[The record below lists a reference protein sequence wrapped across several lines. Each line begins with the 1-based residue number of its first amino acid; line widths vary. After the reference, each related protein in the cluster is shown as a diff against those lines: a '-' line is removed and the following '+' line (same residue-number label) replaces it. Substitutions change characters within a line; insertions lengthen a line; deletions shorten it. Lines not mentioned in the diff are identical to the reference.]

1 MTRLIYFTL
10 ILVFYSCSNHGQLT
24 YLAELPNSLNEVSG
38 LVHLKDST
46 IWVLEDGGNPDKIY
60 NINFK
65 GDMLSALKVKNA
77 KNKDWEDATKDSLGN
92 VYIADT
98 GNNDNDRKDLVI
110 YKIPNPEIEKGDKID
125 ALKIEFNYPEQKDFP
140 PKKAKRL
147 YDTEAIF
154 HLKNKLYLVTRN
166 RSDPFDGTA
175 LIYTIPNTK
184 GTYDAQLVGSINF
197 CDDWKTCQIT
207 SIAVSPNQ
215 KKIVALSNGKLFV
228 FENFTLDDFSK
239 GDMTTIDL
247 GARTQLESVCFLT
260 NDRLILADESSHG
273 FGGNLY
279 TYTLK

>member
-1 MTRLIYFTL
+1 MVKQLFVL
-10 ILVFYSCSNHGQLT
+10 SVFLVVSCTNFGQLKHI
-24 YLAELPNSLNEVSG
+24 ADFPKSLDEVSG
-38 LVHLKDST
+38 IVYSQDST
-46 IWVLEDGGNPDKIY
+46 IWVVEDSGNKDEIY
-60 NINFK
+60 KVDFNGNILKNF
-65 GDMLSALKVKNA
+65 KVKNA
-77 KNKDWEDATKDSLGN
+77 KNKDWEDLTKDSLGN

-98 GNNDNDRKDLVI
+98 GNNDNDRKNLVI

-125 ALKIEFNYPEQKDFP
+125 AQKIEFNYPEQKDFP

-147 YDTEAIF
+147 YDAEAIF

-175 LIYTIPNTK
+175 LLYTVPSTE

-197 CDDWKTCQIT
+197 CDDWETCQIT
-207 SIAVSPNQ
+207 SIAISPNQ

-228 FENFTLDDFSK
+228 FENFTLDDFST

-260 NDRLILADESSHG
+260 DDTLIVADESSHG

-279 TYTLK
+279 TYTFK